1 MSTNASEGGS
11 NMPRTPLKPLG
22 VSTSCWSVISARFM
36 PLLAFGVLA
45 ACLLATGQTCNGPV
59 QNGTTYDAD
68 GDGIVDNADNC
79 PAETNADQSDADE
92 DGIGDRCDNC
102 PLNANGA
109 QTDNDGDG
117 IGDECDVALGGAAA
131 STDEGVVQMLSDS
144 RERPVRIVGLGVDAE
159 LIWAADSSQVEI
171 RTRAGGPSDLIV
183 LSTDFSDAALLAGLD
198 DEAQETGQD
207 YTTLME
213 FVADNPGRILAL
225 VQGNFSSAF
234 LGTAVSRPG
243 KAVRFQQDAT
253 VDPAVDDHL
262 HRIIDSELVIRQAG
276 VEIFYQWQEAVNAG
290 APRAVTDHLR
300 RMVRLHRDLANSRHQ
315 DYLDQQQACLLC
327 TDQCRAFSCDFE
339 HDLADFGACYTVPNT
354 FEPCFDE
361 TMDDCLAR
369 RGVQFLA
376 GEKCPTQ
383 GACCVDGDPPC
394 LDVDSTTCHD
404 FQGTFHEGQTCDQIG
419 AALCGLGA
427 CCQDVDLPVDSLPQ
441 CFSPVPANVCAP
453 FPGID
458 GGPPAVVRTFHPN
471 MTCAQVICTE

>member
-1 MSTNASEGGS
+1 MS
-11 NMPRTPLKPLG
+11 RTPLKPFG
-22 VSTSCWSVISARFM
+22 EPTTCWSVISARSM
-36 PLLAFGVLA
+36 QLLAFGVLA

-79 PAETNADQSDADE
+79 PAQANADQSDADE
-92 DGIGDRCDNC
+92 DSIGDRCDNC

-109 QTDNDGDG
+109 QGDNDGDG
-117 IGDECDVALGGAAA
+117 IGDECDSALGGFAAN
-131 STDEGVVQMLSDS
+131 TDEGVVQMQADS
-144 RERPVRIVGLGVDAE
+144 RERPVRVVGQGVDAD
-159 LIWAADSSQVEI
+159 LIWSADSSQVEI
-171 RTRAGGPSDLIV
+171 RTRAGGPSDPIV

-207 YTTLME
+207 YAALRR
-213 FVADNPGRILAL
+213 FVADNSGRILAL
-225 VQGNFSSAF
+225 VQGSLSAAAMA
-234 LGTAVSRPG
+234 LPVSRPG
-243 KAVRFQQDAT
+243 KAVRLLQDVD
-253 VDPAVDDHL
+253 VDPAVEDHL

-276 VEIFYQWQEAVNAG
+276 VEIFYQWQEAVAAG

-300 RMVRLHRDLANSRHQ
+300 RMVHLHRDLADGRQQ

-327 TDQCRAFSCDFE
+327 TQECRAFSCDFE

-354 FEPCFDE
+354 FEPCFDV
-361 TMDDCLAR
+361 TMDECLAR
-369 RGVQFLA
+369 RGVQFRA
-376 GEKCPTQ
+376 GEKCLTQ

-419 AALCGLGA
+419 AALCGLGV
-427 CCQDVDLPVDSLPQ
+427 CCQDIDLPVDSLPQ
-441 CFSPVPANVCAP
+441 CFSPVPANVCVT

-458 GGPPAVVRTFHPN
+458 GGPPPIRQTFHRN
-471 MTCAQVICTE
+471 KTCAQVICTEE